1 MFFTSE
7 FTIIVPE
14 CFSMFGSIL
23 FSILFI
29 SSEYSASLM
38 SSSLV
43 SSTSSVNSDISFSKV
58 LRDDINFSIEEASI
72 ETF

>member
-1 MFFTSE
+1 M
-7 FTIIVPE
+7 
-14 CFSMFGSIL
+14 L

-43 SSTSSVNSDISFSKV
+43 SSTSSLNSDRSFSRV
-58 LRDDINFSIEEASI
+58 LRDNINFSIEEASI